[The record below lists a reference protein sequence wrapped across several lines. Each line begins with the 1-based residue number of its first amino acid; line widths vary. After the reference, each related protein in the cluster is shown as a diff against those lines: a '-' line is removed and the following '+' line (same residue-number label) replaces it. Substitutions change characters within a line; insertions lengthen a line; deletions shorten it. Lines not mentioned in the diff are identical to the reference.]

1 MRKARTRIA
10 ELTRAFLI
18 IQGSFAILF
27 GVLAFVWPSITIAVL
42 AYLFAA
48 FLLFDGL
55 VLTLVALAGRGRNAS
70 VRLIWGLLQLFVG
83 IVIVCNP
90 QVSFAVFILVLGL
103 SILVRGL
110 FSLAHAITHDD
121 TSGDE
126 RLWHAL
132 LGALGIVAGGVIAL
146 QPAAGGLAFVWV
158 LGMYAII
165 TGAILIGL
173 AFGVGHLRRKHNRTT
188 IEY

>member
-1 MRKARTRIA
+1 MRKARSRIA
-10 ELTRAFLI
+10 ELTKVFLI
-18 IQGSFAILF
+18 IQGCFAIIF

-55 VLTLVALAGRGRNAS
+55 ALTLVGLAGQGSNAR
-70 VRLIWGLLQLFVG
+70 VRLLWGLLQLFVG
-83 IVIVCNP
+83 IVVVCNP
-90 QVSFAVFILVLGL
+90 QVSFAVFILVLGI
-103 SILVRGL
+103 SILMRGL
-110 FSLAHAITHDD
+110 FSLAHAATHDD
-121 TSGDE
+121 AASDD

-132 LGALGIVAGGVIAL
+132 LGALGIVAGSVIAL
-146 QPAAGGLAFVWV
+146 QPAAGGLAFMWV
-158 LGMYAII
+158 LGLYAII

-173 AFGVGHLRRKHNRTT
+173 AFGVGRLRRKHNRNT